1 MPILKPVAAIIA
13 LLIATPA
20 LAQQPPAGTMAPMP
34 GMPMHN
40 HPAATAEASPSSQ
53 AFKAA
58 DAKMMQDMDRTL
70 SGNTDQD
77 FVSGMLPHHQG
88 AVDMAKIELQYGHDP
103 ELLKLA
109 RDIIAAQD
117 KEIAFMQ
124 AWQKA
129 HKQP

>member
-1 MPILKPVAAIIA
+1 MKTLQSIATVA
-13 LLIATPA
+13 LLLATPA

-40 HPAATAEASPSSQ
+40 HAAATTAANPSNE
-53 AFKAA
+53 AFKRA
-58 DAKMMQDMDRTL
+58 DDTMMGDMDRKL

-88 AVDMAKIELQYGHDP
+88 AVDMAKVELQYGHDP
-103 ELLKLA
+103 ELQKLA